1 MKFRIIR
8 DYDEF
13 QPQVWHTVDNIHHYW
28 TDIGK
33 YCCYT
38 IDEAKKVCAD
48 YKRMI
53 EDKVV
58 EEFEL

>member
-13 QPQVWHTVDNIHHYW
+13 QPQVWKQKDKICHQWVNIGLYR
-28 TDIGK
+28 
-33 YCCYT
+33 CYT
-38 IDEAKKVCAD
+38 IDDARKVCAD
-48 YKRMI
+48 YKRMQ
-53 EDKVV
+53 EDKVI

>member
-13 QPQVWHTVDNIHHYW
+13 QPQVWHITSGKQEYWKNIGHYL
-28 TDIGK
+28 
-33 YCCYT
+33 CYT
-38 IDEAKKVCAD
+38 LEEAEKVCRD
-48 YKRMI
+48 YKLMH
-53 EDKVV
+53 EEKVV